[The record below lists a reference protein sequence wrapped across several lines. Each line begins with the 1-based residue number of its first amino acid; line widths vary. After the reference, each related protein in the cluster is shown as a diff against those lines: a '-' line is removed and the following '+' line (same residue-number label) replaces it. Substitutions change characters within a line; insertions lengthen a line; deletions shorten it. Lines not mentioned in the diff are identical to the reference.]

1 MGSRLGTFPSFLAR
15 REVLVGI
22 IVLMGQKVLV
32 FIISKMLIQ
41 SVLSVVYSR
50 FCVVLIPLSLSPVTI
65 KGDGNKVQVE

>member
-15 REVLVGI
+15 REVLVAI

-50 FCVVLIPLSLSPVTI
+50 FCVVLIPLSFTKTLV
-65 KGDGNKVQVE
+65 KNKPSCLCLL